1 MSGIE
6 IFMFINFIIV
16 FGGFLFA
23 LFYERDKWQP
33 AVFFGL
39 MCVAILILFTITVT
53 TRRVEEKTAID
64 ALNGNNP
71 YKREILYRVVD
82 GEHVPADT
90 LYIKI
95 E

>member
-6 IFMFINFIIV
+6 IFMLIV
-16 FGGFLFA
+16 FFIPFAAFLFA
-23 LFYERDKWQP
+23 LFLERGKWQP

-39 MCVAILILFTITVT
+39 MSVALLILFAIIVT

-71 YKREILYRVVD
+71 YKREILYKVVD
-82 GEHVPADT
+82 GEHVPVDT